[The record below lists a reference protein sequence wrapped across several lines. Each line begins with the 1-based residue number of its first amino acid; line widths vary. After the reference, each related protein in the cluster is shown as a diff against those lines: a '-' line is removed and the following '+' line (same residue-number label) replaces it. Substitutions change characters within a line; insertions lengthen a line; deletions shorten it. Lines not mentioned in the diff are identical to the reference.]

1 MGFDEDA
8 LIARSRLGDL
18 DAFNAL
24 VEHYQRSLYNF
35 CLRLLG
41 APQPAEDAAQDAFIA
56 AFRRLDTF
64 RGGSFRA
71 WLFRIAANACY
82 DEMRRRRA
90 RPSVSLDIPSGYDDR
105 PHDRPDTG
113 PTLDDHVQR
122 QELARCLHEAL
133 ASLPPDQRL
142 AAVLCDVQ
150 GLPYEEIA
158 QVMGVSLGT
167 VKSRISRARARLRK
181 ALMAHRELLPAS
193 IRPTS
198 EEP

>member
-71 WLFRIAANACY
+71 VESPPRAA
-82 DEMRRRRA
+82 
-90 RPSVSLDIPSGYDDR
+90 PS
-105 PHDRPDTG
+105 
-113 PTLDDHVQR
+113 
-122 QELARCLHEAL
+122 
-133 ASLPPDQRL
+133 
-142 AAVLCDVQ
+142 
-150 GLPYEEIA
+150 
-158 QVMGVSLGT
+158 
-167 VKSRISRARARLRK
+167 
-181 ALMAHRELLPAS
+181 
-193 IRPTS
+193 
-198 EEP
+198 

>member
-90 RPSVSLDIPSGYDDR
+90 RPSLSLDVPSAYDSR